1 MDNEFKGRD
10 VHFVPHK
17 LFLVFSYIFVKF
29 LTRWPQVLK
38 YPVSLCLIVSY
49 FPGLLATNKYI

>member
-17 LFLVFSYIFVKF
+17 LFLV
-29 LTRWPQVLK
+29 L
-38 YPVSLCLIVSY
+38 SLY
-49 FPGLLATNKYI
+49 FCEIS